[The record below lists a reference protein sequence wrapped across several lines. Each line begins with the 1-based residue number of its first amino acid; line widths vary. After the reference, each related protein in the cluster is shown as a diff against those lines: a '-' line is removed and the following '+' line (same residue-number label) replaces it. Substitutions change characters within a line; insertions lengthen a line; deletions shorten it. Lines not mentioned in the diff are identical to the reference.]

1 VASHLRALSS
11 AGTALLLLLSARIA
25 LAACENLC
33 EVTLNAARIDPPL
46 ACAVI
51 DAKPQTCDCAIAFR
65 IDNACAVPLEATDF
79 AFDLCW
85 SPNEP
90 SSSHVRNCTSVPVG
104 KFGSLEIKLNDLG
117 THERRLHL
125 QHEAVTHEITI
136 TSNVTSL
143 GDDGCFCS
151 VPGVRSDRALPS
163 AAIAALFL
171 GLAAAIRACRRR
183 KHFRS
188 A

>member
-1 VASHLRALSS
+1 
-11 AGTALLLLLSARIA
+11 
-25 LAACENLC
+25 
-33 EVTLNAARIDPPL
+33 
-46 ACAVI
+46 
-51 DAKPQTCDCAIAFR
+51 
-65 IDNACAVPLEATDF
+65 VPLEATDF

-104 KFGSLEIKLNDLG
+104 KFGSLEVKLNDLG
-117 THERRLHL
+117 PHERRLHL
-125 QHEAVTHEITI
+125 QHEAVMHEITI
-136 TSNVTSL
+136 ASDVTSL
-143 GDDGCFCS
+143 GNDGCFCS
-151 VPGVRSDRALPS
+151 VPGVRGAPATPP

-171 GLAAAIRACRRR
+171 GLGAAIRARRRR